1 MVSPLLQVE
10 DLAIEFETR
19 GRPVRVVDGVGFV
32 LEPGKSLGI
41 VGESGCGKSVTAL
54 SLVGLLPQSSA
65 QIVSGRAVFMGRDL
79 LELGEAELQKVRGGQ
94 IGFVFQE
101 PMTSLNPVFTIGD
114 QVAEAVRAHRRL
126 GLTAAR
132 AEAIELLARVRIA
145 APEQRMRDYPHQMSG
160 GMRQRVMIAMALAGQ
175 PKLLIADEP
184 TTALD
189 VTIQLQIIDLLD
201 ELRRDLGM
209 ALIIITHDLGVI
221 GETAD
226 EVAVMYMGSIVER
239 TRVARLFEDPQHP
252 YTIGLLASMPVMSS
266 GKGPLTAIEG
276 SVPPPGLE
284 LSGCRFAARCP
295 LADRRCRETRPPLA
309 AIAEDHAVAC
319 WKAPLERL
327 AA

>member
-1 MVSPLLQVE
+1 MGSPLLQVE
-10 DLAIEFETR
+10 DLAVEFETG
-19 GRPVRVVDGVGFV
+19 GRSLRVVDGVGFA
-32 LEPGKSLGI
+32 LEPGRTLGI

-54 SLVGLLPQSSA
+54 SLVGLLPQSNA
-65 QIVSGRAVFMGRDL
+65 QVVSGRAMFAGRDL
-79 LELGEAELQKVRGGQ
+79 LGLDEAELRKVRGGQ

-101 PMTSLNPVFTIGD
+101 PMTSLNPVFTVGD
-114 QVAEAVRAHRRL
+114 QVAEAIRAHRNL
-126 GLTAAR
+126 GRAAAR
-132 AEAIELLARVRIA
+132 AQAVELLARVRIS
-145 APEQRMRDYPHQMSG
+145 APEQRMDDYPHQMSG

-201 ELRRDLGM
+201 DLRRDLGM
-209 ALIIITHDLGVI
+209 ALVIITHDLGVI
-221 GETAD
+221 AETAD

-276 SVPPPGLE
+276 NVPPPGLE

-295 LADRRCRETRPPLA
+295 LADRRCREARPPLA
-309 AIAEDHAVAC
+309 AIADGHAVAC
-319 WKAPLERL
+319 WKAPLERE

>member
-1 MVSPLLQVE
+1 MAAPLLQVE
-10 DLAIEFETR
+10 DLAVEFETR
-19 GRPVRVVDGVGFV
+19 GRSVRVVDGVGFA
-32 LEPGKSLGI
+32 LESGRALGI

-54 SLVGLLPQSSA
+54 SLMGLLPQSNA
-65 QIVSGRAVFMGRDL
+65 QVVSGRAVFAGRDL
-79 LELGEAELQKVRGGQ
+79 LGLGEAELEKVRGGQ

-101 PMTSLNPVFTIGD
+101 PMTSLNPVFTVGD
-114 QVAEAVRAHRRL
+114 QIAEAVRVHRNL
-126 GLTAAR
+126 GRTTAR
-132 AEAIELLARVRIA
+132 TEAVELLARVRIA

-160 GMRQRVMIAMALAGQ
+160 GMRQRVMIAMALAGW

-221 GETAD
+221 AETAD

-252 YTIGLLASMPVMSS
+252 YTIGLLASMPVMSN

-295 LADRRCRETRPPLA
+295 LADRRCREARPPLA
-309 AIAEDHAVAC
+309 AIADGHSVAC
-319 WKAPLERL
+319 WKAPLER
-327 AA
+327 AVA

>member
-1 MVSPLLQVE
+1 LTAPLLDVE
-10 DLAIEFETR
+10 DLAVEFEVR
-19 GRPVRVVDGVGFV
+19 GRTMRVVDGVGFS
-32 LEPGKSLGI
+32 LAPGRSLGI

-54 SLVGLLPQSSA
+54 SLVGLLPQSNA
-65 QIVSGRAVFMGRDL
+65 QVVAGRALFESRDL
-79 LELGEAELQKVRGGQ
+79 LGLGEAELQKVRGGQ

-114 QVAEAVRAHRRL
+114 QVAEAVRAHRNLSRA
-126 GLTAAR
+126 AAR
-132 AEAIELLARVRIA
+132 AHAIELLARVRIS

-209 ALIIITHDLGVI
+209 AVIVITHDLGVI
-221 GETAD
+221 AETTD

-239 TRVARLFEDPQHP
+239 ARVAQLFDDPQHP
-252 YTIGLLASMPVMSS
+252 YTIGLLASMPVMSI
-266 GKGPLTAIEG
+266 GKGKLTAIEG
-276 SVPPPGLE
+276 SVPPPGQE
-284 LSGCRFAARCP
+284 SSGCRFATRCP
-295 LADRRCRETRPPLA
+295 LADRRCREMRPPLA
-309 AIAEDHAVAC
+309 AIAPDHAVAC
-319 WKAPLERL
+319 WKAPLER
-327 AA
+327 AAA